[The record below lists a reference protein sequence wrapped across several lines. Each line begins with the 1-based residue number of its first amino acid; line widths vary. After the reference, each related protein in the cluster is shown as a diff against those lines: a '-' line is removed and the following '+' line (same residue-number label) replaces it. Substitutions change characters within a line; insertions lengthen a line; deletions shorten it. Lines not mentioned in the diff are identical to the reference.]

1 MATVGVPAAE
11 AHSVAAFAGDHARE
25 AQSDSARSLEEE
37 REKHRQRCAVASVT
51 MLLQPGCEPPLTSV
65 CLAGP
70 PALEQT
76 TWSPSS
82 SGRTG
87 RLSRCGRGERRPGPG
102 LSAGRALQ
110 PGLTSSA
117 RRARA
122 RGAVPACA
130 GSGAGSACGHAA
142 PHCERSAAC
151 APDVHKELVVRG
163 GAERRMRGGGR
174 RRLHG
179 EAHGRSASTRPARG

>member
-1 MATVGVPAAE
+1 LRQSAARASSMATVGVPAAE

-82 SGRTG
+82 SGRTD
-87 RLSRCGRGERRPGPG
+87 RLSRCDRGERRTSPG

-122 RGAVPACA
+122 RGAVQHAPAL
-130 GSGAGSACGHAA
+130 GLAA
-142 PHCERSAAC
+142 PAGMQRRIVNAVLHARPTCTRS
-151 APDVHKELVVRG
+151 
-163 GAERRMRGGGR
+163 
-174 RRLHG
+174 
-179 EAHGRSASTRPARG
+179 